1 MSHNKNAEK
10 YLADAQAVAQTIRSW
25 DRWRT
30 EPLNTMRTKAA
41 NFPAASVALYAYY
54 RYVRRFTLIMCSIL
68 GKVPEADERFWRLAI
83 NLYDELGAAKGFG
96 AAHGKL
102 LEGAD
107 RRPNDLSQGVWN
119 NSALE
124 IDRLERDLVQDFT
137 LLGWPLNLFAL
148 GPGTESISDL
158 FLDPIELWTSAAID
172 KLPHG
177 HAYFDVHRPEVEYE
191 HQMEISKVL
200 SDELS
205 SMRDENASSL
215 ISEGKIVAERAAERH
230 YQATCVCWKV
240 SQAVA

>member
-1 MSHNKNAEK
+1 MSCNKNADM
-10 YLADAQAVAQTIRSW
+10 YFVDAQAVAGAIRSW
-25 DRWRT
+25 DRWKA
-30 EPLNTMRTKAA
+30 EPLSIMRNSTA
-41 NFPAASVALYAYY
+41 NFEAASVALYSYY

-68 GKVPEADERFWRLAI
+68 GKVPEADERFWRLAT
-83 NLYDELGAAKGFG
+83 NLYDEFGAAQGFR

-107 RRPNDLSQGVWN
+107 RRPHSVPQDVWDTA
-119 NSALE
+119 ALE
-124 IDRLERDLVQDFT
+124 MDRLERDLTQDLT
-137 LLGWPLNLFAL
+137 LLEWPLNLFAL

-158 FLDPIELWTSAAID
+158 FLDPIELWTSAAVD

-200 SDELS
+200 SEELS
-205 SMRDENASSL
+205 TMSEVKASA
-215 ISEGKIVAERAAERH
+215 ISTDGRVVAERAAERH
-230 YQATCVCWKV
+230 YRATCLCWNV

>member
-1 MSHNKNAEK
+1 MSHNKNAEE
-10 YLADAQAVAQTIRSW
+10 YLADAQALAQTIRSW
-25 DRWRT
+25 DRWKA
-30 EPLNTMRTKAA
+30 EPLSTMRNNTA
-41 NFPAASVALYAYY
+41 NFAAASVALYAYY

-83 NLYDELGAAKGFG
+83 NLYDELGATQGFG

-107 RRPNDLSQGVWN
+107 RRPHGLAQDVWD

-137 LLGWPLNLFAL
+137 LLDWPLSLFAL

-158 FLDPIELWTSAAID
+158 FLDPIEFWTSAAVD

-177 HAYFDVHRPEVEYE
+177 HAYFDVHRPEVEYD

-200 SDELS
+200 SEELS
-205 SMRDENASSL
+205 TMPEEKAISL
-215 ISEGKIVAERAAERH
+215 TSKGKVVAERAAERH
-230 YQATCVCWKV
+230 YRATCICWNV
-240 SQAVA
+240 SQAAA